1 MAYTRTSLLST
12 DTLIPSGSVTI
23 TLTGDYNG
31 YDVLEFVQSDSTAS
45 GVQRYPFYVSVN
57 ALSSGNANFA
67 GRGASVLSIITG
79 ATNSQIV
86 VSREGSN
93 VYLRSVTGISF
104 DDAVPTDWAAST
116 AYDQFT
122 QVSYNNNLY
131 RARVAIPNTLT
142 ANPSTDTTNWW
153 LLTSSG
159 GISTVAT
166 DTTITGDGTSG
177 SPLAVATPFTSAEKT
192 KLEGVATGAETNV
205 QSDWDQTDTTADDY
219 IENKPTTVN
228 ITGAWTNGTAVTI
241 NDVVYVGSGSNRI
254 YWLAKQSLVP
264 FFNNASPTEGTVWTQ
279 WTGAGG
285 SSGAELA
292 TDSQFNTGTSTTLAP
307 SVRQVTQA
315 IEASVPILSQWNGTT
330 NPATSVQVGPTPTV
344 SPGSS
349 NTTPYD
355 AVNDRFEVSGT
366 GLGLPF
372 QSRIEW
378 QNSLIDWRR
387 TAFCYD
393 TEQAPGNWQLITYFG
408 AVGSPNNINQ
418 DSSTGGFGIGIF
430 RPTSN
435 SGNNYMFALTPY
447 TGSGVRGEL
456 TPTAYFNGAVAPN
469 SSNIGSD
476 LGGFS
481 GFVITETTPRMRV
494 LVIRNE
500 RTIRIYVN
508 RILRAEF
515 TLTNAQN
522 NRTTGNR
529 YGFFGDG
536 GNNKT
541 VYLYGLTIGNPPIN
555 LLDQNCSALDV
566 VGTEGLDITNEGTD
580 GQVLSRAGGRF
591 TWVTASSGGGGLTAV
606 VSDSSIGGD
615 GTSSSPLRV
624 ENPFTQSQEDKL
636 TGIAAGATVGATQ
649 AQADAIVVIQTKL
662 NTIETNAT
670 SDQTA
675 AEIRDA
681 LGTLTGNDRLS
692 AANIRDIPNPNEVEY
707 FSTGSGT
714 DLNSLI
720 PPSGNNGTRRYAVN
734 NPTNAPSGVNGSIVV
749 DSMRIGTDLRQVLYD
764 TNAIYIRGSR
774 NNFTGNTWTNLA
786 DTATGGLATVA
797 TDATITGDGTSGS
810 PLSVANPLTQAQID
824 AILANTNKVGITSQQ
839 AAQIATNA
847 AKIGITTAQADAI
860 IANTNKTG
868 ITTAQT
874 DKLAAIETL
883 ATADQTPA
891 ELAAALATLTGDAR
905 LDASAIKNLPEP
917 ADGGISSVATDGTL
931 TGLGTNAD
939 PLSVVT
945 PFTSTEKTKL
955 AGVETGAT
963 AGATSQQ
970 ATDIA
975 TNLQKRTYP
984 TADEAKLAGVET
996 SATADQTAEE
1006 LVTALAGLS
1015 GDDRLPASAVR
1026 NLPSGGGS
1034 QTALSFAT
1042 PESSWA
1048 NNIDNF
1054 VLSADGVSY
1063 YNLTN
1068 PTATNLPTGFG
1079 GAVLVKISK
1088 QGQDTIQ
1095 TISSAVNGVAKVYA
1109 RTGRTA
1115 PLTAVFGDLSASGGI
1130 TTEQANAIAAN
1141 TQKRSYPQADETK
1154 LGTVETS
1161 ATADQ
1166 TPEEIKEAL
1175 EGFTGDERLDASAIK
1190 NIPQGGAGSPDT
1202 GEQIVDKLE
1211 ALPEAQKLPSTAIQG
1226 VGNAALLAAAGG
1238 QDAFQYLDHTT
1249 PFVVPANLTSG
1260 TIPIDGDGLVIPL
1273 IIKRNSVEPVLGG
1286 PRNPFFSYY
1295 EGFLE
1300 MTKSLTAFFRFDLE
1314 FTHYINEVIPAVP
1327 SPQVDIRTFQQ
1338 AFSFNGPFSVAL
1350 NIFNARSFIP
1360 PMPPTAGIIPIS
1372 AQLRVRAFNP
1382 FNNAAR
1388 IAVPYTNLQFLSAD
1402 ATYLQFRPVRTP
1414 AIPNLATD
1422 LYSQVNN
1429 PAKFTALIEKIDE
1442 TMLVLV
1448 ADPNMNV
1455 EIDNSQYTINDMA
1468 KLVRMRTY
1476 YSKLLTQAL
1485 ARAGNRKFSTFKLV
1499 G

>member
-1 MAYTRTSLLST
+1 MAFTRTQVYAGPSSTFGGSNLL
-12 DTLIPSGSVTI
+12 I
-23 TLTGDYNG
+23 TLTTGNLADYNEIQVVVNDDTG
-31 YDVLEFVQSDSTAS
+31 LTTGQGVIQFSVAELLNSATQTDSLNLDA
-45 GVQRYPFYVSVN
+45 RI
-57 ALSSGNANFA
+57 GNATRTVNIWRSSANSFTIRST
-67 GRGASVLSIITG
+67 GTTSFVLS
-79 ATNSQIV
+79 A
-86 VSREGSN
+86 
-93 VYLRSVTGISF
+93 YGISYA
-104 DDAVPTDWAAST
+104 D
-116 AYDQFT
+116 
-122 QVSYNNNLY
+122 N
-131 RARVAIPNTLT
+131 
-142 ANPSTDTTNWW
+142 
-153 LLTSSG
+153 
-159 GISTVAT
+159 
-166 DTTITGDGTSG
+166 
-177 SPLAVATPFTSAEKT
+177 
-192 KLEGVATGAETNV
+192 
-205 QSDWDQTDTTADDY
+205 QSDWNQTDTTAEDF

-228 ITGAWTNGTAVTI
+228 ITGAWANGTAVTI

-285 SSGAELA
+285 SSGATIA

-315 IEASVPILSQWNGTT
+315 IEASVPILSQWNGST
-330 NPATSVQVGPTPTV
+330 NPGTSVQVGPLPTV
-344 SPGSS
+344 SAGSS

-435 SGNNYMFALTPY
+435 SGNNYLFGLTPY
-447 TGSGVRGEL
+447 SGSGVRGEL

-591 TWVTASSGGGGLTAV
+591 TWITASGGGGGGLTT
-606 VSDSSIGGD
+606 VSTDTSLGGD
-615 GTSSSPLRV
+615 GTSGSPLRV
-624 ENPFTQSQEDKL
+624 SNPFTADQETKL
-636 TGIAAGATVGATQ
+636 TGIAENATVGATQ
-649 AQADAIVVIQTKL
+649 AQANAILIIQTKL
-662 NTIETNAT
+662 ETIETNAT
-670 SDQTA
+670 ADQTA

-734 NPTNAPSGVNGSIVV
+734 DPTNAPSGVNGSIVV

-874 DKLAAIETL
+874 DKLAAIEVL

-917 ADGGISSVATDGTL
+917 ADGGLSSVATDGTL

-939 PLSVVT
+939 PLSVQT

-955 AGVETGAT
+955 EGVETGAT

-984 TADEAKLAGVET
+984 TADETKLTGVEDN
-996 SATADQTAEE
+996 ATADQTPAE
-1006 LVTALAGLS
+1006 LVTALASLS
-1015 GDDRLPASAVR
+1015 GDNRLPASAVR
-1026 NLPSGGGS
+1026 NLPEGGGAAGRVDYA
-1034 QTALSFAT
+1034 QADD
-1042 PESSWA
+1042 SWA
-1048 NNIDNF
+1048 NNLNLF
-1054 VLSADGVSY
+1054 LPSADGVYY
-1063 YNLTN
+1063 YNLSGQLISTIN
-1068 PTATNLPTGFG
+1068 NVSNIPNGFDG
-1079 GAVLVKISK
+1079 TTLVEVVR
-1088 QGQDTIQ
+1088 QGSDYLQ
-1095 TISSAVNGVAKVYA
+1095 TITTTNDSSQIKVFARSGRNGYS
-1109 RTGRTA
+1109 TGWT
-1115 PLTAVFGDLSASGGI
+1115 DLSAAAGGGGGI
-1130 TTEQANAIAAN
+1130 SSVETDSSLTGDGSSGAPLRVANAF
-1141 TQKRSYPQADETK
+1141 TGDDEVK
-1154 LGTVETS
+1154 LDSVEVG

-1166 TPEEIKEAL
+1166 TGTEIRDSL
-1175 EGFTGDERLDASAIK
+1175 T
-1190 NIPQGGAGSPDT
+1190 
-1202 GEQIVDKLE
+1202 

-1226 VGNAALLAAAGG
+1226 VGNAALVAAAGG
-1238 QDAFQYLDHTT
+1238 QDAFQYLDHTP
-1249 PFVVPANLTSG
+1249 PFVVPSNLTSG
-1260 TIPIDGDGLVIPL
+1260 TIPIDGDGLIIPL

-1327 SPQVDIRTFQQ
+1327 SPQTDIRTFQQ

-1372 AQLRVRAFNP
+1372 AQLRVRAYNP

-1429 PAKFTALIEKIDE
+1429 PAKFTAIIEKIDE
-1442 TMLVLV
+1442 TILILV

-1455 EIDNSQYTINDMA
+1455 EIDNSEYTINDMN
-1468 KLVRMRTY
+1468 KLIGMRTY
-1476 YSKLLTQAL
+1476 YSKLLTQAV
-1485 ARAGNRKFSTFKLV
+1485 ARAGNRKYSKMKLR

>member
-1 MAYTRTSLLST
+1 MDRLWQLL
-12 DTLIPSGSVTI
+12 
-23 TLTGDYNG
+23 
-31 YDVLEFVQSDSTAS
+31 
-45 GVQRYPFYVSVN
+45 
-57 ALSSGNANFA
+57 
-67 GRGASVLSIITG
+67 
-79 ATNSQIV
+79 
-86 VSREGSN
+86 
-93 VYLRSVTGISF
+93 
-104 DDAVPTDWAAST
+104 
-116 AYDQFT
+116 
-122 QVSYNNNLY
+122 
-131 RARVAIPNTLT
+131 
-142 ANPSTDTTNWW
+142 
-153 LLTSSG
+153 
-159 GISTVAT
+159 
-166 DTTITGDGTSG
+166 
-177 SPLAVATPFTSAEKT
+177 TPFTSAEKT
-192 KLEGVATGAETNV
+192 KLAGVATGAETNV
-205 QSDWDQTDTTADDY
+205 QSDWNQTATTADDY

-228 ITGAWTNGTAVTI
+228 ITGAWTTGTAVSI

-254 YWLAKQSLVP
+254 YWLAKSALVP

-292 TDSQFNTGTSTTLAP
+292 TDSQFNAGTSTTLAT

-330 NPATSVQVGPTPTV
+330 NPATSVQVGPIPTV

-355 AVNDRFEVSGT
+355 AVNDRFEVSGN

-393 TEQAPGNWQLITYFG
+393 TEQAQGNWQLITYFG

-435 SGNNYMFALTPY
+435 SGNNYLFGLTPY
-447 TGSGVRGEL
+447 SGSGVRGEL

-508 RILRAEF
+508 RLLRAEF

-591 TWVTASSGGGGLTAV
+591 TWVTASGGGLSAV
-606 VSDSSIGGD
+606 ISDSSIGGD

-670 SDQTA
+670 ADQTA
-675 AEIRDA
+675 EEIRDA
-681 LGTLTGNDRLS
+681 LGTLTGADRLS
-692 AANIRDIPNPNEVEY
+692 AANIRDIPNPNQVEY
-707 FSTGSGT
+707 FSTGAGT
-714 DLNSLI
+714 DLNSLV
-720 PPSGNNGTRRYAVN
+720 PPSGTNATRRYAVN
-734 NPTNAPSGVNGSIVV
+734 DPTSAPSGVSGSIVV
-749 DSMRIGTDLRQVLYD
+749 DTMRIGTDLRQVLYD
-764 TNAIYIRGSR
+764 TNAIYIRGAR
-774 NNFTGNTWTNLA
+774 NNFTSNTTWTNLA
-786 DTATGGLATVA
+786 DTATGGLVTVA
-797 TDATITGDGTSGS
+797 TDATITGDGTADD
-810 PLSVANPLTQAQID
+810 PLSVATPFSSTEKTKLAGVETGATVGATQAQID

-839 AAQIATNA
+839 SAQIATNA

-868 ITTAQT
+868 ITTAQS
-874 DKLAAIETL
+874 DKLAAIEVL

-891 ELAAALATLTGDAR
+891 ELAAALETLTGDAR
-905 LDASAIKNLPEP
+905 LDASAIKNLPQP
-917 ADGGISSVATDGTL
+917 ADGGLSSVATDGTL

-939 PLSVVT
+939 PLSVAT

-996 SATADQTAEE
+996 SATADQTAAE

-1026 NLPSGGGS
+1026 NLPSGGASAGRVDYA
-1034 QTALSFAT
+1034 TADD
-1042 PESSWA
+1042 SWQ
-1048 NNIDNF
+1048 NNLNLF
-1054 VLSADGVSY
+1054 LPSADGVYY
-1063 YNLTN
+1063 YNLSGQLISTQN
-1068 PTATNLPTGFG
+1068 NVSDIPNGFDG
-1079 GAVLVKISK
+1079 TTLVEVVK
-1088 QGQDTIQ
+1088 QGSDYLQ
-1095 TISSAVNGVAKVYA
+1095 TITTTNDSSQIKVFARSGRNGYS
-1109 RTGRTA
+1109 TGWT
-1115 PLTAVFGDLSASGGI
+1115 DLSAAAGGGGGI
-1130 TTEQANAIAAN
+1130 SSVETDSSLTGDGSSGAPLRVANAF
-1141 TQKRSYPQADETK
+1141 TGDDEVK
-1154 LGTVETS
+1154 LDSVETG

-1166 TPEEIKEAL
+1166 TGTEIRDSL
-1175 EGFTGDERLDASAIK
+1175 T
-1190 NIPQGGAGSPDT
+1190 
-1202 GEQIVDKLE
+1202 

-1273 IIKRNSVEPVLGG
+1273 IVKRNSVEPVLGG

-1300 MTKSLTAFFRFDLE
+1300 MTKSLTAFFQFDLE

-1327 SPQVDIRTFQQ
+1327 SPQIDIRTFQQ
-1338 AFSFNGPFSVAL
+1338 AYSFNGPFSVAL
-1350 NIFNARSFIP
+1350 NIFNARSF
-1360 PMPPTAGIIPIS
+1360 
-1372 AQLRVRAFNP
+1372 
-1382 FNNAAR
+1382 
-1388 IAVPYTNLQFLSAD
+1388 
-1402 ATYLQFRPVRTP
+1402 
-1414 AIPNLATD
+1414 
-1422 LYSQVNN
+1422 
-1429 PAKFTALIEKIDE
+1429 
-1442 TMLVLV
+1442 VLLCH
-1448 ADPNMNV
+1448 
-1455 EIDNSQYTINDMA
+1455 QQ
-1468 KLVRMRTY
+1468 
-1476 YSKLLTQAL
+1476 QA
-1485 ARAGNRKFSTFKLV
+1485 
-1499 G
+1499 